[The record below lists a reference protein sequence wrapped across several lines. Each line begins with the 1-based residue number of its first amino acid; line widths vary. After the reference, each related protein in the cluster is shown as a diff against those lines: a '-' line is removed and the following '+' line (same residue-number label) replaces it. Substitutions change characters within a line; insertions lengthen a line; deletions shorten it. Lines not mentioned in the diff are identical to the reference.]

1 MKSVA
6 DNVPKTD
13 EIHDAV
19 SIGGGVTVAALSD
32 PANAQCRLAQMYAA
46 EKVWSRTSLLLTYG
60 YQSRFKAVFR
70 LLVRNWI
77 MLLHR

>member
-1 MKSVA
+1 M
-6 DNVPKTD
+6 
-13 EIHDAV
+13 V